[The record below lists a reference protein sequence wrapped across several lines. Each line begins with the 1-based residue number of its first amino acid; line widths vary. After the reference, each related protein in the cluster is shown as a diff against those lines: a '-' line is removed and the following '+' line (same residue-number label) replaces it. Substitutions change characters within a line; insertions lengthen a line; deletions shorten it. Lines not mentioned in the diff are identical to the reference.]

1 MAKILKDEGAN
12 AKTMSKFYLTVVQAV
27 LLYGADTWVVSKR
40 NMDSL
45 RSFHKRAMRYMTGLH
60 IRKGEGDVWE
70 YPDSEETREKCGLWD
85 IEVYIQR
92 RRGTLKKY
100 LTRYRAQLLKEALQC
115 PKHCKDANKLVWWE
129 QPVLDNTKY
138 PKRGDCTD
146 TLC

>member
-1 MAKILKDEGAN
+1 MTI
-12 AKTMSKFYLTVVQAV
+12 VQAV

-100 LTRYRAQLLKEALQC
+100 LTRYRAQLL
-115 PKHCKDANKLVWWE
+115 
-129 QPVLDNTKY
+129 
-138 PKRGDCTD
+138 
-146 TLC
+146 